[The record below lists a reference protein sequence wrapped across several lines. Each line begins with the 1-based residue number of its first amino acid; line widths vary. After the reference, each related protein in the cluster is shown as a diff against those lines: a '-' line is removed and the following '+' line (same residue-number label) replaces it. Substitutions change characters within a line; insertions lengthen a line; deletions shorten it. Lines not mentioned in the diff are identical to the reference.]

1 MARTAQRETEI
12 FEQMPVRR
20 AVLTLAVPTV
30 ISQLI
35 VMVYNLADTW
45 FIGQTGDPYQVAA
58 VTVAYPLFMLLSA
71 FANLFGIGGSSLISR
86 LLGRQNV
93 ESAGRVGSFSLWA
106 AGVVSLLYA
115 LLVEVFGRGMLSLMG
130 SSGAALDFAVQYL
143 RWTVVIGGLPTVLN
157 MVLANIIRAQGQAKT
172 ASIGMSIGGV
182 LNIILDPIFIFA
194 MHMDV
199 AGAALA
205 TALSNTVS
213 LIYLICHV
221 VYNRETSIIKL
232 SVGPKAVTAE
242 QLREILSI
250 GTPAALQILL
260 AALSNSV
267 MLKLLNGYEATA
279 VSGLG
284 VEHKVEIIPFQIVQG
299 ISSGILPLVAYN
311 HASGNLERRD
321 AAIRFALRL
330 GLLIS
335 TVLFVLIEVFAPQI
349 VRFFIA
355 EADTIRYGAAFTR
368 LRILALPFI
377 NIEFMLIAVFQGIGG
392 AKEALLL
399 SFYRKGILDLPLMI
413 LANLIWPLYGLMLV
427 QPFME
432 WTGSMIA
439 LALYRKERK
448 KIKGSEVI
456 TT

>member
-1 MARTAQRETEI
+1 MARTAQKETAI
-12 FEQMPVRR
+12 FEQMPIRR

-86 LLGRQNV
+86 LLGRQEA
-93 ESAGRVGSFSLWA
+93 ESAGRVGTFSLWA
-106 AGVVSLLYA
+106 AGAVSLLYA
-115 LLVEVFGRGMLSLMG
+115 LLVGLLGRPLLRLLG
-130 SSGAALDFAVQYL
+130 SGGATLEFALQYL
-143 RWTVVIGGLPTVLN
+143 NWTVVIGGLPTVLN
-157 MVLANIIRAQGQAKT
+157 MVLANIVRAQGKARV
-172 ASIGMSIGGV
+172 ASVGMSLGGV
-182 LNIILDPIFIFA
+182 LNIVLDPIFIF
-194 MHMDV
+194 MLHMNV

-213 LIYLICHV
+213 LMYLLFHV
-221 VYNRETSIIKL
+221 IRNRESSIVKL
-232 SVGPKAVTAE
+232 SPLPQKISGESFK
-242 QLREILSI
+242 EILSI

-267 MLKLLNGYEATA
+267 MLRLLSGYEATA

-311 HASGNLERRD
+311 HASGNRERRD

-335 TVLFVLIEVFAPQI
+335 AVLFILIELFAPQI

-355 EADTIRYGAAFTR
+355 DADTIRYGAAFTR
-368 LRILALPFI
+368 LRCLALPFI

-399 SFYRKGILDLPLMI
+399 SFYRKGILDLPLMV
-413 LANLIWPLYGLMLV
+413 LANLLWPLYGLMLV

-432 WTGSMIA
+432 CTGSLIA
-439 LALYRKERK
+439 LLLYRKERK
-448 KIKGSEVI
+448 RGLES
-456 TT
+456 

>member
-1 MARTAQRETEI
+1 MARTPQKETVI
-12 FEQMPVRR
+12 FENMPIRR

-35 VMVYNLADTW
+35 VVVYNLADTW

-86 LLGRQNV
+86 LLGRQEA
-93 ESAGRVGSFSLWA
+93 ESAGRVGSFSLWV
-106 AGVVSLLYA
+106 AGTVSLLYA
-115 LLVEVFGRGMLSLMG
+115 LLVGLLGRPLLRLLG
-130 SSGAALDFAVQYL
+130 SGGATLEFALQYL
-143 RWTVVIGGLPTVLN
+143 NWTVVIGGLPTVLN
-157 MVLANIIRAQGQAKT
+157 MVLANIVRAQGKARV
-172 ASIGMSIGGV
+172 ASIGMSLGGV
-182 LNIILDPIFIFA
+182 LNIVLDPIFIF
-194 MHMDV
+194 MLHMNV

-213 LIYLICHV
+213 LMYLLFHV
-221 VYNRETSIIKL
+221 IRNRESSIVKL
-232 SVGPKAVTAE
+232 SPLPQKISGESFK
-242 QLREILSI
+242 EILSI

-267 MLKLLNGYEATA
+267 MLRLLSGYEATA

-311 HASGNLERRD
+311 HASGNRERRD

-335 TVLFVLIEVFAPQI
+335 AVLFILIELFAPQI

-355 EADTIRYGAAFTR
+355 DADTIRYGAAFTR
-368 LRILALPFI
+368 LRCLALPFI

-399 SFYRKGILDLPLMI
+399 SFYRKGILDLPLMV
-413 LANLIWPLYGLMLV
+413 LANLLWPLYGLMLV

-432 WTGSMIA
+432 CTGSLIA
-439 LALYRKERK
+439 LLLYRKERK
-448 KIKGSEVI
+448 RGLES
-456 TT
+456 

>member
-1 MARTAQRETEI
+1 MARTAQKETAI
-12 FEQMPVRR
+12 FEKMPIRR

-86 LLGRQNV
+86 LLGQQED
-93 ESAGRVGSFSLWA
+93 ESAGHVGTFSLWA
-106 AGVVSLLYA
+106 AGTVSILYGIFVGLFGRPILTLLGSDGATLEYA
-115 LLVEVFGRGMLSLMG
+115 L
-130 SSGAALDFAVQYL
+130 QYL
-143 RWTVVIGGLPTVLN
+143 NWTVVIGALPTVLN
-157 MVLANIIRAQGQAKT
+157 MVLANIVRAQGKAKI
-172 ASIGMSIGGV
+172 ASVGMSIGGV
-182 LNIILDPIFIFA
+182 LNILLDPIFIFTL
-194 MHMDV
+194 HMNV

-213 LIYLICHV
+213 MVYLLCHIIR
-221 VYNRETSIIKL
+221 NRESSIVKL
-232 SVGPKAVTAE
+232 SLLPHKISSE
-242 QLREILSI
+242 HFRDLLSI

-299 ISSGILPLVAYN
+299 ISSSILPLVAYN
-311 HASGNLERRD
+311 HASNNRKRRD

-330 GLLIS
+330 GLMIS
-335 TVLFVLIEVFAPQI
+335 AVLFVLIEVFAPQI

-355 EADTIRYGAAFTR
+355 DADTIRYGAAFTR
-368 LRILALPFI
+368 LRCLALPFI
-377 NIEFMLIAVFQGIGG
+377 NIEFMLIAVFQGIG
-392 AKEALLL
+392 AAREALLL
-399 SFYRKGILDLPLMI
+399 SFYRKGILDLPLMV
-413 LANLIWPLYGLMLV
+413 LANQIWPLYGLMLV

-432 WTGSMIA
+432 CTGSMIA
-439 LALYRKERK
+439 LLLYRRERK
-448 KIKGSEVI
+448 KVLETK
-456 TT
+456 

>member
-1 MARTAQRETEI
+1 MPGSAQRETEI

-35 VMVYNLADTW
+35 VMIYNLADTW

-86 LLGRQNV
+86 LLGRQDS
-93 ESAGRVGSFSLWA
+93 ESAGCVGSFSLWA
-106 AGVVSLLYA
+106 AGAVSLLYA
-115 LLVEVFGRGMLSLMG
+115 LLVGLFGRPMLRLLG
-130 SSGAALDFAVQYL
+130 SSGPTLEFAVQYL
-143 RWTVVIGGLPTVLN
+143 RWTVVIGALPTVLN
-157 MVLANIIRAQGQAKT
+157 MVLANIIRAHGQAKT
-172 ASIGMSIGGV
+172 ASIGMSLGGV
-182 LNIILDPIFIFA
+182 LNIVLDPIFIFIL
-194 MHMDV
+194 HMNV

-205 TALSNTVS
+205 TALSNTAS

-221 VYNRETSIIKL
+221 ARSRQGSSVRL
-232 SVGPKAVTAE
+232 SVLPGRVTGE
-242 QLREILSI
+242 QFREILSI

-260 AALSNSV
+260 ASLSNSV
-267 MLKLLNGYEATA
+267 MIRLLNGYEATA

-311 HASGNLERRD
+311 HAAGNRERRD
-321 AAIRFALRL
+321 SVIRFALKL

-335 TVLFVLIEVFAPQI
+335 TVLFVLIEIFAPQI
-349 VRFFIA
+349 VHFFIA
-355 EADTIRYGAAFTR
+355 DADTIRYGAAFTR
-368 LRILALPFI
+368 LRCLALPFI

-413 LANLIWPLYGLMLV
+413 LSNYLWPLYGLMLV

-432 WTGSMIA
+432 CTGSIIA
-439 LALYRKERK
+439 LLLYRKERK
-448 KIKGSEVI
+448 KVKESEVLI
-456 TT
+456 A

>member
-1 MARTAQRETEI
+1 MARTAQKETEI
-12 FEQMPVRR
+12 FEQMPIRR

-58 VTVAYPLFMLLSA
+58 VTVAYPIFMLLSA

-86 LLGRQNV
+86 LLGKQDA
-93 ESAGRVGSFSLWA
+93 ETAGQVGTFSLWA
-106 AGVVSLLYA
+106 AGAVSLLYS
-115 LLVEVFGRGMLSLMG
+115 LLVGLFGRSMLGILG
-130 SSGAALDFAVQYL
+130 SSGATLNFAVQYL
-143 RWTVVIGGLPTVLN
+143 NWTVVIGGLPTVLN
-157 MVLANIIRAQGQAKT
+157 MVLANIVRAQGKAKV
-172 ASIGMSIGGV
+172 ASIGMSVGGV
-182 LNIILDPIFIFA
+182 LNIVLDPIFIFSL
-194 MHMDV
+194 HMNV

-205 TALSNTVS
+205 TALSNAVS
-213 LIYLICHV
+213 MVYLLCHV
-221 VYNRETSIIKL
+221 IRSRETSIVKL
-232 SVGPKAVTAE
+232 SVLPKPISGGNVK
-242 QLREILSI
+242 EILSI

-267 MLKLLNGYEATA
+267 MLRLLNGYEAKA

-311 HASGNLERRD
+311 HASENRERRD

-330 GLLIS
+330 GLAI
-335 TVLFVLIEVFAPQI
+335 TVLLFVLIEVFAPQI

-355 EADTIRYGAAFTR
+355 DADTIRYGAAFTR
-368 LRILALPFI
+368 LRCLALPFI
-377 NIEFMLIAVFQGIGG
+377 NIEFMIIAVFQGIGG

-399 SFYRKGILDLPLMI
+399 SFYRKGILDLPLMV

-432 WTGSMIA
+432 CTGSLIA
-439 LALYRKERK
+439 LMLYRKERK
-448 KIKGSEVI
+448 RFAERE
-456 TT
+456 T